1 MNSISFKN
9 LKFFRDKAVSAKKK
23 PEDSPDSKNDKG
35 VHFWQK
41 LLRSPFPYLILMVI
55 VIAYSTSYIPSP
67 ALPLLEEGE
76 IAPEDIV
83 APADMTIEDKETTE
97 KRRREAVEAVLP
109 VYNFDQNVF
118 LNTEEKIRKFFNSG
132 RELLQQT
139 VTAQKMEEFKESI
152 LETYGFELST
162 RDIRTLVRARFAVRI
177 EENLIHLIAKV
188 LDQGVILKNLLLHG
202 EKQKGLVL
210 IQGDETERTVKVND
224 LLDINEAKQ
233 RLSDE
238 IKQLGLSSTESTL
251 LSSLANHFISP
262 NITFNNLA
270 TEARRRQ
277 AGENIETVFY
287 PVKKGKVIIRKGDE
301 VTQDVLKEIAIINQN
316 ISDKPSWLTNFSGTL
331 LLFGLLFVTLW
342 YYLKSIL
349 RPREDFRNFLMMG
362 MALILSLLIYKLS
375 LFLADT
381 FSESTGLSLLGYA
394 EAYRYAFP
402 FQFGTL
408 VFAFLTRIHLA
419 LVFTVIN
426 SLLVGILIQPNV
438 FLMFFA
444 LIGGFA
450 AIYGIKYYGKQKR
463 TSTIRAGLI
472 LISPVNIFLI
482 LTFHLI
488 REQVGPLNLFV
499 SEIIMGLIGG
509 LLSASLAF
517 LCLPVFEHLFSIVT
531 QTRLLEL
538 TNSDLPILRKM
549 AMEAPGSY
557 HHSLIVAAL
566 AENAA
571 EDLKLDSMLVKAGAL
586 YHDIGKSK
594 MPEYFVENRTK
605 NSDMHKSLKPS
616 MSTLVII
623 NHIKEGIETA
633 KKLRLPRKLREII
646 EQHHGDSL
654 VKYFYEKAK
663 EEYDPEMQT
672 INEESYR
679 YPGPKPASK
688 EAALVM
694 LADSIEAAARSLKSP
709 TKANLRN
716 VITDIFNN
724 YIQDGQLDDC
734 DFSIREL
741 RMIATSFL
749 ATLDSIYH
757 HRIDYPG
764 FEFET
769 AKKKKNNKTKPIH
782 DRNSESS
789 A

>member
-9 LKFFRDKAVSAKKK
+9 LKFFRDKAVSVKRK
-23 PEDSPDSKNDKG
+23 PEGSPDSKNDKG
-35 VHFWQK
+35 LRFWQK
-41 LLRSPFPYLILMVI
+41 LIRSPFPYLILMVI

-67 ALPLLEEGE
+67 TLPLLEEGE

-83 APADMTIEDKETTE
+83 APSDLTIEDKETTE
-97 KRRREAVEAVLP
+97 KRRQEAMEVVLP

-118 LNTEEKIRKFFNSG
+118 LNTEEKIRQFFNSG
-132 RELLQQT
+132 REMIQQT
-139 VTAQKMEEFKESI
+139 VTAQRMEDFKKAV

-162 RDIRTLVRARFAVRI
+162 RDIRALVRARFPVSY
-177 EENLIHLIAKV
+177 EENLINLIAKV
-188 LDQGVILKNLLLHG
+188 LDQGVILKNLLIHG
-202 EKQKGLVL
+202 EEQKGIVL
-210 IQGDETERTVKVND
+210 IRDTDPERTVKVND
-224 LLDINEAKQ
+224 LLDINEAKES
-233 RLSDE
+233 LSDE
-238 IKQLGLSSTESTL
+238 VRQLGLPSAERTL
-251 LSSLANHFISP
+251 LTSLSNHFIST
-262 NITFNNLA
+262 NITFNNLV
-270 TEARRRQ
+270 TEARRQQ
-277 AGENIETVFY
+277 ASENIETVFY
-287 PVKKGKVIIRKGDE
+287 TIKKGKVIIRKGDE
-301 VTQDVLKEIAIINQN
+301 VSRDILKEITIINQN
-316 ISDKPSWLTNFSGTL
+316 ISDKPSWLTNFAGIM
-331 LLFGLLFVTLW
+331 LLFGLLFITLW

-362 MALILSLLIYKLS
+362 MTLILSLLIYKLS

-381 FSESTGLSLLGYA
+381 FSESSRLSLLGYA

-402 FQFGTL
+402 YQFGTL

-419 LVFTVIN
+419 LVFTVVN
-426 SLLVGILIQPNV
+426 SLLVGFLIQPNV
-438 FLMFFA
+438 YLMFFA

-463 TSTIRAGLI
+463 TSTIRAGLV
-472 LISPVNIFLI
+472 LVSTVNIFLI
-482 LTFHLI
+482 FTFHLI
-488 REQVGPLNLFV
+488 RERIGPLDLFA
-499 SEIIMGLIGG
+499 SEIIMGLLGG
-509 LLSASLAF
+509 ILSASLAF
-517 LCLPVFEHLFSIVT
+517 LFLPVFEHLFSIVT

-549 AMEAPGSY
+549 AIEAPGSY

-571 EDLKLDSMLVKAGAL
+571 EELRLDSMLVKAGAL
-586 YHDIGKSK
+586 YHDIGKIK
-594 MPEYFVENRTK
+594 MPEYFVENRAK
-605 NSDMHKSLKPS
+605 NSDMHKALKPS

-623 NHIKEGIETA
+623 NHIKEGLEIA

-646 EQHHGDSL
+646 EQHHGDNL

-663 EEYDPEMQT
+663 EEYDPEMQK
-672 INEESYR
+672 IREESYR
-679 YPGPKPASK
+679 YPGPKPSNK

-709 TKANLRN
+709 TKANLRK

-734 DFSIREL
+734 DFSIKEL
-741 RMIATSFL
+741 RTIADSFL

-757 HRIDYPG
+757 HRIEYPG
-764 FEFET
+764 FEFEV
-769 AKKKKNNKTKPIH
+769 AKKKKNNKTKTTN